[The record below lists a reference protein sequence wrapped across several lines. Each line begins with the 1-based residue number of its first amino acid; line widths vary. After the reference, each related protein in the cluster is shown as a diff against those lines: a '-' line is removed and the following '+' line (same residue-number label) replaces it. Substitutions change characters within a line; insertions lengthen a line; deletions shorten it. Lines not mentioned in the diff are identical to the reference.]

1 MQIFPVWK
9 EEINGKF
16 QILVSLSDN
25 SDKRLWEQVKKTNQV
40 SVKETC
46 SNTPE
51 RHLIIFFWILVIKTV
66 LILLVN
72 TLC

>member
-40 SVKETC
+40 SVKDAVKQVQ
-46 SNTPE
+46 TPQKG
-51 RHLIIFFWILVIKTV
+51 IS
-66 LILLVN
+66 
-72 TLC
+72 